1 MVLDIKISRENNNF
15 ATSVYWNP
23 TFSGVFTNF
32 ESFFFKSY
40 ELSLLHTLLYR
51 GFSPCSNM
59 GKFITKLVL
68 WKSVFKSNGYY
79 KNFID

>member
-40 ELSLLHTLLYR
+40 ELVYFILYY
-51 GFSPCSNM
+51 
-59 GKFITKLVL
+59 IEDLVHAPI
-68 WKSVFKSNGYY
+68 WESSSQN
-79 KNFID
+79 